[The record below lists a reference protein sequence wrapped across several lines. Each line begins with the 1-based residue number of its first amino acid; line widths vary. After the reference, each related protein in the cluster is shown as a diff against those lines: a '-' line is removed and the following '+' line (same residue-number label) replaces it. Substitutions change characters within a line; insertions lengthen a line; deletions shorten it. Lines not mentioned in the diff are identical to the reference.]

1 MELKV
6 VQYGVAADGVATV
19 RLHRPGR
26 GNSWT
31 KRMNQE
37 YRWVMAEAERDP
49 AVRVIVLT
57 GTGQQFCVGADMKA
71 LDTYTDG
78 RTDYV
83 ESLQG
88 DEFATPGYG
97 VHPEFDHDVIWQWGI
112 RKPIICAVNGA
123 CAGMGLALA
132 AFSDLRYA
140 VEGAKFTTATAR
152 LGMPAEYGLAWL
164 LPKMLGLTNAAD
176 ILITGRVFLAE
187 EAHRMGLLNGVFAQP
202 EFETKIAAIA
212 SGMATTVSPL
222 AAAATKLQMYGELMT
237 LQGGQAIEAS
247 KALIGAMMKAP
258 DFAEGVAAHQQ
269 RRAPKFGSS
278 RPGGAGFP
286 SRQRVA
292 ALYGL
297 TARAS
302 ASGESRPSTASRSQ
316 CPAPLQAFT
325 FARSTSRF
333 VAERGKSSTKAMER
347 GTLNGRGSP
356 GTSLSAPSRRVAS
369 LPG

>member
-31 KRMNQE
+31 NRMNQE
-37 YRWVMAEAERDP
+37 YRWAMAQAERDA
-49 AVRVIVLT
+49 AVRVIVVT
-57 GTGQQFCVGADMKA
+57 GTGRQFCVGADMKA

-83 ESLQG
+83 ESVQS
-88 DEFATPGYG
+88 DELAKPGYG

-164 LPKMLGLTNAAD
+164 LPKMLGLTRAAD
-176 ILITGRVFLAE
+176 LLLTGRVFLAE
-187 EAHRMGLLNGVFAQP
+187 EAHGMGLLNGVFAQP
-202 EFETKIAAIA
+202 EFESRVAAIA
-212 SGMATTVSPL
+212 SSMASTVSPL
-222 AAAATKLQMYGELMT
+222 AAAATKLQLYGELMT
-237 LQGGQAIEAS
+237 LHGGQTIEAS
-247 KALIGAMMKAP
+247 KALIGAMMRAP

-269 RRAPKFGSS
+269 QRAPKFPPLDPASLS
-278 RPGGAGFP
+278 FPPG
-286 SRQRVA
+286 
-292 ALYGL
+292 
-297 TARAS
+297 S
-302 ASGESRPSTASRSQ
+302 ASPR
-316 CPAPLQAFT
+316 FT
-325 FARSTSRF
+325 
-333 VAERGKSSTKAMER
+333 
-347 GTLNGRGSP
+347 GR
-356 GTSLSAPSRRVAS
+356 
-369 LPG
+369 

>member
-6 VQYGVAADGVATV
+6 VQYGVAVDGVATV

-37 YRWVMAEAERDP
+37 YRWVMAEAERDA

-88 DEFATPGYG
+88 DELARPGYG

-140 VEGAKFTTATAR
+140 VEGAKLTTATAR

-164 LPKMLGLTNAAD
+164 LPKLVGLTNAAE

-187 EAHRMGLLNGVFAQP
+187 EARSMGLLNGVFAP
-202 EFETKIAAIA
+202 AEFDSKVAAIA
-212 SGMATTVSPL
+212 SSIASSVSPHAV
-222 AAAATKLQMYGELMT
+222 AAAKLQMYGELMT
-237 LQGGQAIEAS
+237 LQGGQTIEAS
-247 KALIGAMMKAP
+247 KALIGAMMKGP

-269 RRAPKFGSS
+269 RRAPKFGPLDPATLSFP
-278 RPGGAGFP
+278 PGSASPRF
-286 SRQRVA
+286 
-292 ALYGL
+292 
-297 TARAS
+297 TAR
-302 ASGESRPSTASRSQ
+302 
-316 CPAPLQAFT
+316 
-325 FARSTSRF
+325 
-333 VAERGKSSTKAMER
+333 
-347 GTLNGRGSP
+347 
-356 GTSLSAPSRRVAS
+356 
-369 LPG
+369 